1 LGVFARRTEER
12 VRDARI
18 SLDRTARNWFYHWTF
33 WIFSF
38 LFGMS
43 VLIFFF
49 CFRKER
55 LLLLD
60 FGLLTMLGFLILRE
74 KVFANRRRT

>member
-1 LGVFARRTEER
+1 
-12 VRDARI
+12 
-18 SLDRTARNWFYHWTF
+18 
-33 WIFSF
+33 
-38 LFGMS
+38 MS

-60 FGLLTMLGFLILRE
+60 FELLKMLGFLILRE